1 MEVFHQTG
9 FRENW
14 NIDIFNKEN
23 VGDGLILSP
32 VNIAK
37 DKITAFGS
45 TIKENSIFELC

>member
-23 VGDGLILSP
+23 VGDGLIP
-32 VNIAK
+32 AI
-37 DKITAFGS
+37 
-45 TIKENSIFELC
+45 